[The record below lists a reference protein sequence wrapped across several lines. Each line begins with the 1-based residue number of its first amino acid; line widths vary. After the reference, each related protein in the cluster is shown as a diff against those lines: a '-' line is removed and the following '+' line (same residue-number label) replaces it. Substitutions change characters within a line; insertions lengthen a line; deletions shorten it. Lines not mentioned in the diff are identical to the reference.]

1 MKMIKRRKSVSC
13 ISLQKHGNIC
23 KTTQYVNY
31 ESAEKCIYTAPM
43 ADSSAKRD
51 GSKRKGFMC
60 RAILLA
66 ALIICTLLLGG
77 CQEKGQ
83 TYAWVLATASPED
96 TVTQLYAE
104 KFAEEVNRLSDGEMS
119 VEVYANSSLG
129 GDTELLESVMCGDIP
144 FVVQNTAPQVSYLPR
159 LCLFDLPCVFSDI
172 TELHKVLDNDVFM
185 EKVREIYAEKGID
198 LLGMSDQNFR
208 VMTSNVNIEKLADFS
223 GVKIRTMENSYHMA
237 FWNAIGANPTPMAFS
252 EVYIGLQQN
261 TIDAQENP
269 YEVVVSNKFYE
280 QQDYVVQTNHLPH
293 LLTLITNQDFMADL
307 SEDQQAIIR
316 EAAAT
321 AGDYSREQALER
333 ANDRIAICEEGG
345 AEIVELSDE
354 LRDQMREAS
363 TDLYEQIRAAVGDD
377 ELYEMYVG
385 NEK

>member
-1 MKMIKRRKSVSC
+1 MKIVKRSETVFY
-13 ISLQKHGNIC
+13 ISLQKRKNKC
-23 KTTQYVNY
+23 KMAQYMNSESTKRGVQTTR
-31 ESAEKCIYTAPM
+31 TAG
-43 ADSSAKRD
+43 DSAKSDRN
-51 GSKRKGFMC
+51 KRKSVIY
-60 RAILLA
+60 RVLTLA
-66 ALIICTLLLGG
+66 ALISCTLLLGG

-172 TELHKVLDNDVFM
+172 TELHKVLDNEAFM
-185 EKVREIYAEKGID
+185 EKVRAIYAEKGID

-208 VMTSNVNIEKLADFS
+208 VMTSNVNIKELSDFS

-307 SEDQQAIIR
+307 PEEQQDIIR

-321 AGDYSREQALER
+321 AGDFSREQALER

-345 AEIVELSDE
+345 AEIVELSDT

-363 TDLYEQIRAAVGDD
+363 AELYEQIRQAVGDD

-385 NEK
+385 DGE

>member
-1 MKMIKRRKSVSC
+1 MKGRIHMKKHYIRRNSKARFCTKPASSDKYVRAEDTAIKHAC
-13 ISLQKHGNIC
+13 PG
-23 KTTQYVNY
+23 KT
-31 ESAEKCIYTAPM
+31 ERP
-43 ADSSAKRD
+43 
-51 GSKRKGFMC
+51 GFAL
-60 RAILLA
+60 RALLLV
-66 ALIICTLLLGG
+66 ALISCAMLLGG

-83 TYAWVLATASPED
+83 TNAWVLATASPED

-104 KFAEEVNRLSDGEMS
+104 KFAEEVNRLSDGEMN

-159 LCLFDLPCVFSDI
+159 LCLFDLPCVFRDI
-172 TELHKVLDNDVFM
+172 TELHEVLDNESFM
-185 EKVREIYAEKGID
+185 EKVRAIYAEKGIN

-208 VMTSNVNIEKLADFS
+208 VMTSNVNIKELADFS

-237 FWNAIGANPTPMAFS
+237 FWNAISANPTPMAFS

-307 SEDQQAIIR
+307 SENQQAIIR

-363 TDLYEQIRAAVGDD
+363 ADLYEQIRQAVGDD

-385 NEK
+385 GNKS

>member
-1 MKMIKRRKSVSC
+1 MKMSKRSETVSY
-13 ISLQKHGNIC
+13 ISLRNRKN
-23 KTTQYVNY
+23 KF
-31 ESAEKCIYTAPM
+31 ETAQHI
-43 ADSSAKRD
+43 
-51 GSKRKGFMC
+51 C
-60 RAILLA
+60 RAFALV
-66 ALIICTLLLGG
+66 ALISCTLLLGG

-104 KFAEEVNRLSDGEMS
+104 KFAEEVNRLSDGEMNI
-119 VEVYANSSLG
+119 EVYANSSLG

-172 TELHKVLDNDVFM
+172 TELHKVLDNEAFM
-185 EKVREIYAEKGID
+185 EKVRAIYAEKGID

-345 AEIVELSDE
+345 AEIIELSDE
-354 LRDQMREAS
+354 LRAQMRDAS
-363 TDLYEQIRAAVGDD
+363 ADLYEQIRQAVGDD
-377 ELYEMYVG
+377 ELYRMYTGTDPV
-385 NEK
+385 